1 MSGRFYAMD
10 RDNNWDRLKRAEEAM
25 FECKGA
31 VCTIKPSVYLDT
43 LYTDG
48 KKDELLEPIVCLGDT
63 GKGCAIEKMTVCFFN
78 FLPTALGCFPKMLEK
93 QAKENVCFATLTE
106 YS

>member
-63 GKGCAIEKMTVCFFN
+63 GKGCAIEKMTVCFF
-78 FLPTALGCFPKMLEK
+78 
-93 QAKENVCFATLTE
+93 
-106 YS
+106 